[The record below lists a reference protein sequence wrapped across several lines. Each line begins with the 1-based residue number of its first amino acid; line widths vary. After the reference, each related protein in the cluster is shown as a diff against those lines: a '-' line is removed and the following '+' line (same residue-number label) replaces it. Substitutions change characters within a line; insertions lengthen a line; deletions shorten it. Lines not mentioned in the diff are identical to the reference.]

1 MPELPSAAT
10 SVETRLEAMDR
21 RLRELQDELAPG
33 PPGPLPAEPESPPAV
48 GAPLAVGGPLA
59 EAGPEP
65 PTAPPAQL
73 EVLAELYGKLIAAVR
88 ELLSG
93 YELVAG
99 QLTPTPAADHA
110 PPPEPVQP
118 PQPPSA
124 GADGPDQVAVSAGP
138 FAGNAAL
145 RDFER
150 MLSELPGVRAVSLRG
165 YEADNR
171 AIVDVQL
178 Q

>member
-1 MPELPSAAT
+1 MPELPSEAT

-33 PPGPLPAEPESPPAV
+33 PPAPLPAEPESRPAV
-48 GAPLAVGGPLA
+48 GAPLA
-59 EAGPEP
+59 EASPEP
-65 PTAPPAQL
+65 PGAPPAQL
-73 EVLAELYGKLIAAVR
+73 EVLAELYGKLIASVR

-99 QLTPTPAADHA
+99 QLTPAPAADHA
-110 PPPEPVQP
+110 PPPEAVQP
-118 PQPPSA
+118 ARPPSA

-138 FAGNAAL
+138 FAANAAL